1 MSVETIAMI
10 VASLV
15 LALLGLAII
24 LGKADWAMKQYRR
37 RNSER
42 YNIARLRVV
51 TGAMLIILALLLPFI
66 PMYESQ
72 HNIFVIVVLSIA
84 ALFGVLQETWAR
96 RR

>member
-1 MSVETIAMI
+1 MNVETISMI

-15 LALLGLAII
+15 LALLGIVII
-24 LGKADWAMKQYRR
+24 LGKADWAIKQYR

-51 TGAMLIILALLLPFI
+51 TGVMLIILALILPFI
-66 PMYESQ
+66 PLYEGQ
-72 HNIFVIVVLSIA
+72 HNIFVIVILSIA
-84 ALFGVLQETWAR
+84 AVFAVLQETWAR

>member
-1 MSVETIAMI
+1 MNVETIAMI

-15 LALLGLAII
+15 LALLGIVII
-24 LGKADWAMKQYRR
+24 LGKADWAIKQYR

-51 TGAMLIILALLLPFI
+51 TGVMLIILGLILPFVVVVKI
-66 PMYESQ
+66 Q
-72 HNIFVIVVLSIA
+72 NICTFVILGIA
-84 ALFGVLQETWAR
+84 AVFGVLQETWAR

>member
-37 RNSER
+37 NSER

-51 TGAMLIILALLLPFI
+51 TGAMMIILALLLPFI

>member
-24 LGKADWAMKQYRR
+24 LGKADWAMKQYR

>member
-1 MSVETIAMI
+1 MSVETIVMI

-37 RNSER
+37 NSER

-51 TGAMLIILALLLPFI
+51 TGAMMIILALLFPFI

-72 HNIFVIVVLSIA
+72 HNIFVFVILSIA

>member
-1 MSVETIAMI
+1 MNVEAISMI

-15 LALLGLAII
+15 LALLGIVII
-24 LGKADWAMKQYRR
+24 LGKADWAIKQYR

-51 TGAMLIILALLLPFI
+51 TGVMLIILGLILPFI
-66 PMYESQ
+66 PLYEGQ
-72 HNIFVIVVLSIA
+72 HNIFVIVILSIA

>member
-1 MSVETIAMI
+1 MI

-37 RNSER
+37 NSER

-51 TGAMLIILALLLPFI
+51 TGAMMIILALLLPFI